1 MYTPHTVTIYNL
13 RENDLFEMESNITIL
28 RGVFLDISQGANIKN
43 SGLENAD
50 SATLFVPFDVMA
62 VDGYTETEKE
72 YVTPKE
78 YAALTSTDG
87 YWTIAT
93 GGETSPVGCF
103 FVKGE
108 VVDASGYSALRQKYD
123 HVFDVTTVDLR
134 DFGSEGM
141 QHWQVGGK

>member
-13 RENDLFEMESNITIL
+13 RENANFEMESNITIL
-28 RGVFLDISQGANIKN
+28 RGVFLDISQGANITK
-43 SGLENAD
+43 SGLANAD
-50 SATLFVPFDVMA
+50 AATLFVPFDVLA

-78 YAALTSTDG
+78 YAALNNTSG

-134 DFGSEGM
+134 DFGSAGM
-141 QHWQVGGK
+141 EHWQVGGK